1 MNTQNASPTLEDL
14 AAFAQCGDQQAFRRI
29 VEQTREMA
37 FAVAFRLLTNEEEAR
52 EVAHESY
59 IRIWKALDQYDP
71 ARCFTTWFYQIVTN
85 TALDRL
91 RSRSRWRR
99 LFTPMNT
106 LQDDPGHAMDA
117 AGTMDNEHLGRTIR
131 QLTEDLPLKQRAV
144 FVLRDLQDLTTEE
157 TATILKMSNESV
169 KTNLHHARRR
179 IRLLLE
185 ERFGITQEDI

>member
-1 MNTQNASPTLEDL
+1 MTNPPEHRSLETL
-14 AAFAQCGDQQAFRRI
+14 AVSAQRGDPQAFRRI

-37 FAVAFRLLTNEEEAR
+37 FAVAFRLLTNEDEAR
-52 EVAHESY
+52 ESAHESC
-59 IRIWKALDQYDP
+59 IRMWKALDQYDP
-71 ARCFTTWFYQIVTN
+71 ARRFTTWFYQIVTN

-106 LQDDPGHAMDA
+106 LQDDPGDRRDA
-117 AGTMDNEHLGRTIR
+117 AGRIDNEHLGRSIR
-131 QLTEDLPLKQRAV
+131 QLTEHLPLKQRAV

-169 KTNLHHARRR
+169 KTNLHHARRN

-185 ERFGITQEDI
+185 ERFGITQEDL

>member
-1 MNTQNASPTLEDL
+1 MTTPPEHISLEAL
-14 AAFAQCGDQQAFRRI
+14 AVSAQRGDQQAFRRI

-52 EVAHESY
+52 ESAHESY
-59 IRIWKALDQYDP
+59 IRIWKALDQYDS
-71 ARCFTTWFYQIVTN
+71 ARRFTTWFYQIVTN

-91 RSRSRWRR
+91 RSRSRWHR

-106 LQDDPGHAMDA
+106 LQEDPGDTRDA
-117 AGTMDNEHLGRTIR
+117 ADRMDNEHLGRTIR

-144 FVLRDLQDLTTEE
+144 FVLRDLQDLPTEE
-157 TATILKMSNESV
+157 TAMILKMSTESV

-185 ERFGITQEDI
+185 VRFGITREDI